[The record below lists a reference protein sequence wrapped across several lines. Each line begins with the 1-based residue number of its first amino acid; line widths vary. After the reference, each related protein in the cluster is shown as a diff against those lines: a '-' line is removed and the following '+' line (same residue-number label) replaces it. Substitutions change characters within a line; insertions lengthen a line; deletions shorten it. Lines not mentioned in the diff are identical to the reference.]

1 MENLLNYYSVLLRRA
16 TGERQ
21 ELEKLNSMYQ
31 TLSAGVIGE
40 KRVLYSLKEL
50 DFPHLIL
57 HNFTSRNLAGNPV
70 QIDIILICKHF
81 VFILEVKNITG
92 RIDFD
97 DKRRQFIRTQLDGRV
112 ESFMNPVDQVI
123 RHKQLLENIF
133 IESPDFIPIEAAVV
147 IANHST
153 VIGRIS
159 SEVPIFNVSGLRHVV
174 NELKKKYEHISLNM
188 RKVQQLLMSKYIE
201 RPFVRPTF
209 NVTIRAGVLCA
220 DCNEVMPHITRGF
233 KCLRCGKYDVDDQ
246 YLRQALSDYCV
257 LYRKTISNADFRR
270 WVGVREPRTASRIL
284 KRLCLPM
291 KGKSRATYYSL
302 ESIKLK

>member
-16 TGERQ
+16 IGEQ
-21 ELEKLNSMYQ
+21 KELEKLNSMYQ
-31 TLSAGVIGE
+31 TLSAGAIGE

-50 DFPHLIL
+50 DFPHLIIN
-57 HNFTSRNLAGNPV
+57 NFTSHNLAGNSV
-70 QIDIILICKHF
+70 QIDIIFICKHF

-123 RHKQLLENIF
+123 RHKQMVENIF
-133 IESPDFIPIEAAVV
+133 IGTPDFIPIEAAVV

-159 SEVPIFNVSGLRHVV
+159 SEIPIFNVSGLRHVIT
-174 NELKKKYEHISLNM
+174 ELKKKYEHVSLNM

-220 DCNEVMPHITRGF
+220 ECNEVMPHTARGF
-233 KCLRCGKYDVDDQ
+233 KCLRCAKYDEGDQ
-246 YLRQALSDYCV
+246 CLRQALADYCV
-257 LYRKTISNADFRR
+257 LYGKTISNRDFRR
-270 WVGVREPRTASRIL
+270 WVGVKDPSTARKIM
-284 KRLCLPM
+284 KRLQLPM
-291 KGKSRATYYSL
+291 NGKYRGAHYLLKQL
-302 ESIKLK
+302 E